1 MTLLNDEY
9 GDAWTGLPDPAARL
23 LNGKEAVSRRL
34 VRGAY
39 VPLLTGVIIAAVLC
53 IQGFML
59 WQARQEAWNRALL
72 GGENIART
80 LAETVARN
88 LEMVEVNVAGAQGV
102 LEGVDLD
109 TWSQSERERVL
120 LDRALP
126 QDLLNALLVI
136 SRKGEVL
143 LELGGLAPS
152 PVNLADRDY
161 FLAHVRRSV
170 GTYLSEPF
178 RSRYRSGDPTVA
190 LSRRLN
196 GEGGSF
202 NGVVMAGVRIAYFRS
217 LLDNVRLGPDSSV
230 ALLSTSG
237 TVLVR
242 SPSSD
247 GEGNVGTEVRDR
259 SVLDRMLAYSDPF
272 LDQGLFGAGQRL
284 YVYQRVSNF
293 PLILA
298 VGLATSDIYSEWNRQ
313 ALTFGTLTIA
323 FCIALAFLVRGLQR
337 GLIRSTEMEE
347 LLKQMSLTDVLTGMP
362 NRRAFDERLDSEIR
376 RMAREKRPL
385 ALLLVDV
392 DHFKSVNDTY
402 GHLNGD
408 RMLRILGRQIQRSVG
423 RPGDVAA
430 RFGGEEFAVLL
441 PDTDIKGARHIAER
455 IRCDVERCSM
465 TLDSGHR
472 LSATVSIGLVVVG
485 PKTNSGPQALIREA
499 DEALYKAKANGRNV
513 IVWRD
518 LATTGTPALP
528 AEADPAALP
537 SGVRPLRSEG
547 PNTTLAV

>member
-9 GDAWTGLPDPAARL
+9 GDSWGGLPEPAVRL
-23 LNGKEAVSRRL
+23 LSAQAGVSKRL

-39 VPLLTGVIIAAVLC
+39 VPLLTGIIIVAVLC

-59 WQARQEAWNRALL
+59 WQARQEAWNRAVL
-72 GGENIART
+72 GGENVSRT

-88 LEMVEVNVAGAQGV
+88 LEMIEVNVTGAQGA

-109 TWSQSERERVL
+109 TWSQDQRDRIL
-120 LDRALP
+120 LDRAVP

-161 FLAHVRRSV
+161 FLAHVRRNS
-170 GTYLSEPF
+170 GTYVSQPF

-190 LSRRLN
+190 LSRRLT
-196 GEGGSF
+196 GDGGTF

-230 ALLSTSG
+230 ALLSTTG

-242 SPSSD
+242 SPSTD
-247 GEGNVGTEVRDR
+247 GTGNIGAEVQDHTL
-259 SVLDRMLAYSDPF
+259 LDRMLAYSEPF
-272 LDQGLFGAGQRL
+272 LDNALLGTGQRL
-284 YVYQRVSNF
+284 YVYQRVANF

-298 VGLATSDIYSEWNRQ
+298 VGLAPSDIYAEWNRQ

-323 FCIALAFLVRGLQR
+323 FCVALAFLVRGLQR

-347 LLKQMSLTDVLTGMP
+347 LLKQMSLTDVLTGLP
-362 NRRAFDERLDSEIR
+362 NRRAFDERLDSEVR
-376 RMAREKRPL
+376 RMARERRPL
-385 ALLLVDV
+385 ALMLVDV
-392 DHFKSVNDTY
+392 DHFKAVNDTF

-408 RMLRILGRQIQRSVG
+408 RMLRILARQIQRSVG

-441 PDTDIKGARHIAER
+441 PDTDLKGARHIAER

-465 TLDSGHR
+465 TLDTGQR
-472 LSATVSIGLVVVG
+472 LAATVSIGLVAVSPDSAGG
-485 PKTNSGPQALIREA
+485 PKTLLREA
-499 DEALYKAKANGRNV
+499 DDALYKAKANGRNAV
-513 IVWRD
+513 VWRD
-518 LATTGTPALP
+518 LTVPAVSAQP
-528 AEADPAALP
+528 ADAAAAPSVPLSLP
-537 SGVRPLRSEG
+537 SDRSHPG
-547 PNTTLAV
+547 IVL

>member
-9 GDAWTGLPDPAARL
+9 GDAWGGLPEPAVRL
-23 LNGKEAVSRRL
+23 LTAQQGSVSQRL

-39 VPLLTGVIIAAVLC
+39 VPLLTGLIIVAVLC

-59 WQARQEAWNRALL
+59 WQAREEAWNRAVL
-72 GGENIART
+72 GGENVART
-80 LAETVARN
+80 LAETVSRN
-88 LEMVEVNVAGAQGV
+88 LEMIELNVTGAQGA

-109 TWSQSERERVL
+109 TWSQGQRDRIL
-120 LDRALP
+120 LDRAVP

-161 FLAHVRRSV
+161 FLAHVRRNT
-170 GTYLSEPF
+170 GTYVSQPF

-196 GEGGSF
+196 GDGGAF
-202 NGVVMAGVRIAYFRS
+202 NGVVMAGVRIAYFRT

-230 ALLSTSG
+230 ALLSTAG

-242 SPSSD
+242 SPSTD
-247 GEGNVGTEVRDR
+247 GTGNIGAEVRDR
-259 SVLDRMLAYSDPF
+259 TLLDRMLAYSEPF
-272 LDQGLFGAGQRL
+272 LDDALVGTGQRL
-284 YVYQRVSNF
+284 YVYQRVAHF

-298 VGLATSDIYSEWNRQ
+298 VGLAPSDIYAEWNRQ

-323 FCIALAFLVRGLQR
+323 FCVALAFLVRGLQR

-347 LLKQMSLTDVLTGMP
+347 LLKQMSLTDVLTGLP
-362 NRRAFDERLDSEIR
+362 NRRAFDERLDSEVR
-376 RMAREKRPL
+376 RMAREGRPL

-392 DHFKSVNDTY
+392 DHFKTVNDTF

-408 RMLRILGRQIQRSVG
+408 RMLRILARQIQRSVG

-441 PDTDIKGARHIAER
+441 PDTDLKGARYIAER

-465 TLDSGHR
+465 TLDTGQR
-472 LSATVSIGLVVVG
+472 LAATVSIGLVSVG
-485 PKTNSGPQALIREA
+485 PDSVGGPKSLIREA
-499 DEALYKAKANGRNV
+499 DDALYKAKANGRNAV
-513 IVWRD
+513 VWRD
-518 LATTGTPALP
+518 LTVPAVPAAP
-528 AEADPAALP
+528 AEASSASLALP
-537 SGVRPLRSEG
+537 SERSHPGVVL
-547 PNTTLAV
+547 